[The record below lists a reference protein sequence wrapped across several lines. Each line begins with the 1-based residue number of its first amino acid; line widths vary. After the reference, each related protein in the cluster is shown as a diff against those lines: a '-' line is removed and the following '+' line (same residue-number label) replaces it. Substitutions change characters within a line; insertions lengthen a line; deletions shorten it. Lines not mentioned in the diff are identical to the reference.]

1 MTTTPKPKAAVI
13 GAGFGGLALAVRLQS
28 SGFDVTVFEGRE
40 KPGGRA
46 YVWHDEGFTFDAGPT
61 VVTDPDCL
69 KELFELGGRRIED
82 YVELLPVDPFYRLVW
97 EDGDVFD
104 YVNDQEKLDAQIA
117 RRNPADVE
125 GYRRFH
131 AYSEELYQKGYVELG
146 AVPFLDFGSMIASAP
161 ALMKLQ
167 AWRSVYDKVAG
178 FVKDEHVRQALSFH
192 SLLVGG
198 SPFAT
203 SSIYALIHALER
215 RGGVWFPRG
224 GTHALIRALVKLLE
238 DLGGTIHLGQ
248 PIRKI
253 TTKAGRVTG
262 VIRADGQFEAF
273 DAVASNAD
281 VMHTYRRLLAD
292 DPRGAKVGK
301 ALEAKRW
308 SPSLFVVY
316 FGLKTTHPEIR
327 HHTICFGNR
336 YRELIGEI
344 YGKDGL
350 ADDFSLYLHHP
361 TASDPAMAP
370 EGCSAFYALSPVPN
384 LKTANIDWSVEGPKY
399 RDKILAYLEKHYI
412 PGLSADLVTSRFITP
427 DDFVKDL
434 NAWKG
439 AAFSLEPILTQ
450 SAFFRT
456 HNRDDVIPNL
466 YFVGAGTHP
475 GAGIPGVVGSAK
487 ATAGLMIDD
496 YVVEG
501 ETLPA

>member
-1 MTTTPKPKAAVI
+1 
-13 GAGFGGLALAVRLQS
+13 
-28 SGFDVTVFEGRE
+28 
-40 KPGGRA
+40 
-46 YVWHDEGFTFDAGPT
+46 
-61 VVTDPDCL
+61 
-69 KELFELGGRRIED
+69 
-82 YVELLPVDPFYRLVW
+82 
-97 EDGDVFD
+97 
-104 YVNDQEKLDAQIA
+104 
-117 RRNPADVE
+117 
-125 GYRRFH
+125 
-131 AYSEELYQKGYVELG
+131 
-146 AVPFLDFGSMIASAP
+146 
-161 ALMKLQ
+161 MKLQ

-224 GTHALIRALVKLLE
+224 GTHALIRALVKLFE
-238 DLGGTIHLGQ
+238 DLGGTIHLGS
-248 PIRKI
+248 PIQKI

-262 VIRADGQFEAF
+262 VIRADSQFEAF
-273 DAVASNAD
+273 DTVASNAD
-281 VMHTYRRLLAD
+281 VMHTYRHAAGGR
-292 DPRGAKVGK
+292 PRGQEGRQGPGGQA
-301 ALEAKRW
+301 RW
-308 SPSLFVVY
+308 SPSLFVVA
-316 FGLKTTHPEIR
+316 LRAEDDPSEIR

-370 EGCSAFYALSPVPN
+370 RGLLGLLRPVAGAAIWRRPTSTGRSRGRS
-384 LKTANIDWSVEGPKY
+384 TATRSWPTWKSITFQGSRPIWS
-399 RDKILAYLEKHYI
+399 
-412 PGLSADLVTSRFITP
+412 TSRSSPP
-427 DDFVKDL
+427 DDFVTDL

-496 YVVEG
+496 Y
-501 ETLPA
+501 ETLDA